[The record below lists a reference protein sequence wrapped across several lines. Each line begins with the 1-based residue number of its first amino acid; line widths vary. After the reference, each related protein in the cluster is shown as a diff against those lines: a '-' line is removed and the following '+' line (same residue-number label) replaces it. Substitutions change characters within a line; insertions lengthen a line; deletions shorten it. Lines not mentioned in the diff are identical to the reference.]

1 MVFQISSQLQSV
13 FRLTTST
20 RTRTNNH
27 LDRLLSTS
35 TINPVVLRKMHQ
47 AEENILPPPIDTGN
61 RLEAVKQ
68 LMRDH
73 QVAIYLVPTED
84 AHASEYICPAD
95 ARREYITGFT
105 GSAGTAMILL
115 NQPKSLLFTDGRYFN
130 QASKQ
135 LHPSYWSLMKQGI
148 EGVPTWQE
156 YLIKAAVDHHHL
168 ESNLNDETSKG
179 LRIGID
185 PTLFSAKD
193 SHDLSTKLEEHSAQ
207 LISLKE
213 NLIDI
218 QWANSRPARPHNPMK
233 ILDLQYSGQST
244 TEKLKKIRD
253 RLDSLNEPNRNLVG
267 VVVSALD
274 EIAWCLNL
282 RGTDI
287 AYNPVFFSY
296 LWIDIQDQVI
306 LFVNNQQLDPTL
318 ADYLIKNGVETRPY
332 ESIWNFLQEFH
343 DLNLSSSSQSSIP
356 FGKVLISPTT
366 SLAIENSLGG
376 ESKTIQLR
384 SPLQDLKAIKN
395 ETEIEG
401 FRRSHIRDGVSLVTY
416 FAWLEERLL
425 SSPSEPLNEYDGAS
439 QLELF
444 RKSLGGEY
452 FQGLSF
458 DTISSSGPN
467 AAIIHYS
474 PPETDSA
481 IIDKDQIYLCDSGA
495 QYLDGTTDVTRTWHF
510 GTPTAEEKRAFTRVL
525 QGHINIDQMIF
536 PEKITGYQL
545 DSFARQFLWLDGL
558 DYRHGTGHG
567 VGHFLNVHEGPQGI
581 GTRPQCDQ
589 ISLKAGMTLSNEPG
603 YYKDECFGIRIESV
617 VVVKEIQDL
626 NPNSSSSSP
635 STSTSTTAT
644 NTNEKDKSSSTI
656 KPFLGFENLTMCPI
670 STKLIDLKLLNA
682 NQIQWINSYHQLVLD
697 KLSPFLINDQRTL
710 NWLKKE
716 CEPITEN
723 ST

>member
-1 MVFQISSQLQSV
+1 MF
-13 FRLTTST
+13 
-20 RTRTNNH
+20 
-27 LDRLLSTS
+27 
-35 TINPVVLRKMHQ
+35 VLRKMHQ

-68 LMRDH
+68 LMREH

-156 YLIKAAVDHHHL
+156 YLIKAAADHHHL
-168 ESNLNDETSKG
+168 ENLKRFTN
-179 LRIGID
+179 GID
-185 PTLFSAKD
+185 PTLFSVKD

-233 ILDLQYSGQST
+233 ILDLKYSGQST

-318 ADYLIKNGVETRPY
+318 TDYLTKNGVETRPY

-343 DLNLSSSSQSSIP
+343 DLKLSSSSQSSTP

-416 FAWLEERLL
+416 FAW
-425 SSPSEPLNEYDGAS
+425 
-439 QLELF
+439 
-444 RKSLGGEY
+444 KSLGGEY

-510 GTPTAEEKRAFTRVL
+510 GSPTAEEKRAFTRVL

-589 ISLKAGMTLSNEPG
+589 ISLKAEPG

-617 VVVKEIQDL
+617 VVVKEIQNL

-644 NTNEKDKSSSTI
+644 DKNEKDKSSSAI

>member
-1 MVFQISSQLQSV
+1 MRVELKLDVWWAILAAIKFTTNTPELE
-13 FRLTTST
+13 RTTTST
-20 RTRTNNH
+20 
-27 LDRLLSTS
+27 DYYRLAPSIQYTQEDAS
-35 TINPVVLRKMHQ
+35 SR
-47 AEENILPPPIDTGN
+47 ENILPPPIDTGN

-135 LHPSYWSLMKQGI
+135 LHPSYWSLMKQGSKAYPPGKNI
-148 EGVPTWQE
+148 SSKLL
-156 YLIKAAVDHHHL
+156 LIIIISKT
-168 ESNLNDETSKG
+168 SQTTQSDE
-179 LRIGID
+179 D
-185 PTLFSAKD
+185 
-193 SHDLSTKLEEHSAQ
+193 
-207 LISLKE
+207 
-213 NLIDI
+213 
-218 QWANSRPARPHNPMK
+218 
-233 ILDLQYSGQST
+233 LDLQYSGQST

-343 DLNLSSSSQSSIP
+343 DLNLS
-356 FGKVLISPTT
+356 T
-366 SLAIENSLGG
+366 IENSLGG

-525 QGHINIDQMIF
+525 QGHISIDQMIF

-617 VVVKEIQDL
+617 VVVKEIQNL

-635 STSTSTTAT
+635 STSTSTTAS
-644 NTNEKDKSSSTI
+644 NKNEKDKSSSTI

-670 STKLIDLKLLNA
+670 STKLIDLTLLNL